1 VEKMRVLKSAKV
13 VGSVNWSIVDCT
25 LRELTN
31 ETATIICGHQAAIPN
46 EFRLMIPS
54 DNSIQNARVT
64 WRKDSQ
70 VGMAFVGERAAAPT
84 QQVKILH

>member
-1 VEKMRVLKSAKV
+1 VEKMRVLKSAKI

-31 ETATIICGHQAAIPN
+31 ETATIVCGHQAAIPN

-54 DNSIQNARVT
+54 DNSIQHARVT
-64 WRKDSQ
+64 WRKDAQ
-70 VGMAFVGERAAAPT
+70 IGMALIGEREPAPRGET
-84 QQVKILH
+84 RMLH

>member
-1 VEKMRVLKSAKV
+1 MRVLKSAKV
-13 VGSVNWSIVDCT
+13 VGSVDWSIVNCT

-31 ETATIICGHQAAIPN
+31 ETATIVCGHQAAIPN

-54 DNSIQNARVT
+54 DNSIQHARVT

-70 VGMAFVGERAAAPT
+70 VGMAFTSDRETAPN
-84 QQVKILH
+84 QKIKILH